1 MYMYIYQQHVHM
13 TCIIYTYLKTCY
25 NVRVFHM
32 HVVHHREHEAGMN
45 HVKCNKVTKRKLNY
59 ERNCKS
65 CSKQQPSHDAVLP
78 PIPQLRARSLLQLN
92 QRLVAL
98 ARRHHG
104 GSTCSR
110 YLLVLLLEV
119 RFLGEMTSRVKQLT
133 ASPESNAC
141 MKVSFGI
148 FRMI

>member
-1 MYMYIYQQHVHM
+1 
-13 TCIIYTYLKTCY
+13 
-25 NVRVFHM
+25 M
-32 HVVHHREHEAGMN
+32 HIVDHREHEAGMN
-45 HVKCNKVTKRKLNY
+45 HVKCNKVTTRKLNY

-78 PIPQLRARSLLQLN
+78 PFPQLRARSLLQLN

-98 ARRHHG
+98 TRRHHSR
-104 GSTCSR
+104 STCSGH
-110 YLLVLLLEV
+110 LLVLLLEV

-141 MKVSFGI
+141 A
-148 FRMI
+148 